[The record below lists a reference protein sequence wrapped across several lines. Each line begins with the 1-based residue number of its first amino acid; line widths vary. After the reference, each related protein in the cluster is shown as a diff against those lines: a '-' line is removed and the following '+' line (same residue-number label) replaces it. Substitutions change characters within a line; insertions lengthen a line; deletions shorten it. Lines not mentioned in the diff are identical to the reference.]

1 MRTPFPIDPR
11 PQEPKLALDPPG
23 IPAPGIGP
31 EVPAVAQDASQARN
45 SGSKHPGRHKKR
57 DRARERALAKD
68 PTLARRAYVRHGA
81 TSVKVKLKGFNVLDQ
96 RTNAAMF
103 VIDYKR
109 DLIQALGGDDVTP
122 QQATLADLAAR
133 SLAIV
138 NHMDAYLFSQP
149 SLVNDKGQVLDL
161 VEKRT
166 GAVNSL
172 VRILSTLGLKRV
184 APRPIDVREYFAQKH
199 RNESESEEP

>member
-1 MRTPFPIDPR
+1 
-11 PQEPKLALDPPG
+11 
-23 IPAPGIGP
+23 
-31 EVPAVAQDASQARN
+31 
-45 SGSKHPGRHKKR
+45 
-57 DRARERALAKD
+57 
-68 PTLARRAYVRHGA
+68 
-81 TSVKVKLKGFNVLDQ
+81 
-96 RTNAAMF
+96 MF
-103 VIDYKR
+103 VIDYRR

-199 RNESESEEP
+199 RNESESEEQ